1 MAQEFV
7 NLPVSFNALLKAI
20 EQLNVKEKLQ
30 LWEALEGQLAQAEEQ
45 VLEQDPVVLAEI
57 REARAAYLEG
67 DFIELDDYI
76 AEQKKE

>member
-1 MAQEFV
+1 
-7 NLPVSFNALLKAI
+7 
-20 EQLNVKEKLQ
+20 Q

-76 AEQKKE
+76 AAQKNE